1 MDFHFNIH
9 ATIIQGA
16 LKFIQAPIKT
26 CFVKVVA
33 ISAVVVVT
41 VVSFQT
47 VSLELLRLH

>member
-9 ATIIQGA
+9 ATIIREA
-16 LKFIQAPIKT
+16 LKVVQVAIKA
-26 CFVKVVA
+26 CFMKVVA
-33 ISAVVVVT
+33 ISAVVVVA